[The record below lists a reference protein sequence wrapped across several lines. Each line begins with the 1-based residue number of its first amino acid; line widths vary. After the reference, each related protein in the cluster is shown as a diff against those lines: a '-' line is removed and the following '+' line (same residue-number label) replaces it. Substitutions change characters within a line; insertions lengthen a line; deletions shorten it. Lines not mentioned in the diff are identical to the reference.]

1 MRPPTRSVRAIS
13 LPMLSDPDGFAQAIS
28 ALETIDLVV
37 HAAGTLG
44 GTYARKQ
51 TFEQWQTIISANLD
65 SCFVVTAAVLP
76 RMRAG
81 SRLVFI
87 SSSAAHEPM
96 MARTAYSASKA
107 GMNAFARALA
117 LEVDRDGIAV
127 HIVTPGPVETEMLQD
142 VPFEMNAIQVSD
154 VAEAVA
160 WLDTVDPSVDLPE
173 IRLSAVRRGP
183 FAREPVVPTEA
194 RRRRRIANDAVG
206 LIPGNALITVSPNSC
221 SDVRGGEIGEPDVEP
236 LDTLGGQAGE
246 MSDQLV
252 GIAADKSRPEIAE
265 SPGAHLAHVVRIAAL
280 ADKAHHLL
288 NRYPGRSRR
297 PEPTR
302 ASLIEVVGRYVPPI
316 RISPNKFH
324 HPAPGSAQDQ
334 RYRMGSRSRRC
345 AAGPAPSSPQYCLI
359 RPRCR
364 SSCSTRATGSCLT
377 DIESGELRGPGARAE
392 AELEPAVRGLRQGD
406 GLFGQHGRMAK
417 SVAEHQMADP

>member
-1 MRPPTRSVRAIS
+1 VTGGSGGIGKACAAKLCELGYDVVLSARRVGPLRAAADEIDARYIVADA
-13 LPMLSDPDGFAQAIS
+13 SDPQAFADAIRP
-28 ALETIDLVV
+28 LETIDLVV

-51 TFEQWQTIISANLD
+51 TFEQWQTIIKANLD

-142 VPFEMNAIQVSD
+142 VPFEMHAIQVSD

-173 IRLSAVRRGP
+173 IRLQAVRRGP

-194 RRRRRIANDAVG
+194 RRR
-206 LIPGNALITVSPNSC
+206 
-221 SDVRGGEIGEPDVEP
+221 
-236 LDTLGGQAGE
+236 
-246 MSDQLV
+246 
-252 GIAADKSRPEIAE
+252 
-265 SPGAHLAHVVRIAAL
+265 
-280 ADKAHHLL
+280 
-288 NRYPGRSRR
+288 
-297 PEPTR
+297 
-302 ASLIEVVGRYVPPI
+302 
-316 RISPNKFH
+316 
-324 HPAPGSAQDQ
+324 
-334 RYRMGSRSRRC
+334 
-345 AAGPAPSSPQYCLI
+345 
-359 RPRCR
+359 
-364 SSCSTRATGSCLT
+364 AT
-377 DIESGELRGPGARAE
+377 
-392 AELEPAVRGLRQGD
+392 
-406 GLFGQHGRMAK
+406 QHR
-417 SVAEHQMADP
+417 